1 MHLAWRS
8 APLLLPCSFPLSLS
22 LSYHPYTQRFQNAL
36 PTHFSPPPLLA
47 LSLSLSS
54 LLPPLIALAFPPP
67 SSAVVYNTYLVP
79 DWSCVIVV
87 TLSLPVAQIGLTPT
101 GEFPSLY

>member
-1 MHLAWRS
+1 MLGD
-8 APLLLPCSFPLSLS
+8 LLLSSSLVPSLSVFLSLTIPTLSAFKMPYLLIS
-22 LSYHPYTQRFQNAL
+22 LL
-36 PTHFSPPPLLA
+36 LLFS